1 MWFCLRRFVRCR
13 GSVVPRDDLEE
24 TGLAQEEV
32 NGLKVLPRLR
42 QNHFQRGMTPCLRRR
57 VPLGA
62 PNTFHIFRAQ
72 HFYMGFTLVLHGI
85 PHTTPGSMLP
95 VASSGSSQVQALS
108 HCGLHGQWRIRIL
121 GGEGVTDKRR
131 DSD

>member
-42 QNHFQRGMTPCLRRR
+42 QNHFQRGMTPCLRR

-72 HFYMGFTLVLHGI
+72 HFLHWFYIGFTWHSTHNTSGI
-85 PHTTPGSMLP
+85 NLR
-95 VASSGSSQVQALS
+95 
-108 HCGLHGQWRIRIL
+108 GLNGHWRIRIL
-121 GGEGVTDKRR
+121 GGDAVTDIMEPYGIP
-131 DSD
+131 

>member
-13 GSVVPRDDLEE
+13 GSVVPRYDLEE

-72 HFYMGFTLVLHGI
+72 HFLHGFYIGFTWHSTHNPGVNATSGI
-85 PHTTPGSMLP
+85 KRIF
-95 VASSGSSQVQALS
+95 ASSSTFPLWPSRPVV
-108 HCGLHGQWRIRIL
+108 H
-121 GGEGVTDKRR
+121 
-131 DSD
+131 SDPGRGRCD

>member
-1 MWFCLRRFVRCR
+1 MP
-13 GSVVPRDDLEE
+13 GDDLEE

-62 PNTFHIFRAQ
+62 PNTFHIFGAQ
-72 HFYMGFTLVLHGI
+72 HFLHWFYMGFTLFYMGFTWVFHMAS
-85 PHTTPGSMLP
+85 HTQPPGSMLP
-95 VASSGSSQVQALS
+95 VASIFVAFTASGALGS
-108 HCGLHGQWRIRIL
+108 W
-121 GGEGVTDKRR
+121 EGML
-131 DSD
+131 